1 MQKTYKIQKFEAAS
15 MHYIELSAQDV
26 KRLSKAGNK
35 RVLCNLNGT
44 LHILLIAEKLKLGIT
59 SPQKIMKK

>member
-15 MHYIELSAQDV
+15 MHYIELGAQDV

-35 RVLCNLNGT
+35 RVLCILNGT